1 MQPERIRKAV
11 LELLEAIGED
21 PGRPELAQ
29 TPQKVA
35 DAYESFFSGINKDPL
50 SALSETFPAESS
62 EAVILKEK
70 ARGPGV

>member
-35 DAYESFFSGINKDPL
+35 DAY
-50 SALSETFPAESS
+50 
-62 EAVILKEK
+62 
-70 ARGPGV
+70 